1 MLEKEKPLQ
10 IINFQRPTAP
20 TNHSFSETKMLKI
33 ADFVKYKYALFVR
46 SSLRKEG
53 VSLFNDMFPTTS
65 HNHNHITRG
74 SANHLLNL
82 LNVTQEKVTHF
93 GDYSIRS
100 TASNVLSNLYGYSNC
115 NLFTSKI
122 TEFRNSIQKIF
133 LNKYNTDN

>member
-65 HNHNHITRG
+65 HNHNHITQG

-133 LNKYNTDN
+133 LNKYNNDN

>member
-1 MLEKEKPLQ
+1 MP
-10 IINFQRPTAP
+10 
-20 TNHSFSETKMLKI
+20 
-33 ADFVKYKYALFVR
+33 FVR

-65 HNHNHITRG
+65 HHHNHITRG

-82 LNVTQEKVTHF
+82 LNMTQEKVTHF

-133 LNKYNTDN
+133 LNKYDNDN